1 MPEVLNYVFDH
12 KELAGILIKKQDI
25 HEGHWLIYIEFG
37 FSAANITLGPDD
49 PILLP
54 SAIVP
59 VKRIGIQR
67 ADQPNQLSV
76 NAAEINPLVETT
88 PKKKKTKK

>member
-12 KELAGILIKKQDI
+12 KELAEILIKKQDI

-37 FSAANITLGPDD
+37 FAAANVTSGPDD
-49 PILLP
+49 PSLLP

-59 VKRIGIQR
+59 VRKIGIQKV
-67 ADQPNQLSV
+67 DQPNQLSV
-76 NAAEINPLVETT
+76 DASIVNPLPVS
-88 PKKKKTKK
+88 KKKLIKK